1 MRRYTIEKND
11 AGQRV
16 DKFLSK
22 AVKTLP
28 PSLMYKYIR
37 LKRIKVNSKRC
48 EISQKLAVG
57 DIVELYINDEFF
69 DAPAPEE
76 LFKKAPTDIEIV
88 YEDENIILIDKP
100 VGLLVHEDDSE
111 SCDTLINRIL
121 HYLYDKGEYDPER
134 ENSFTPALCNRIDM
148 NTSGIVIAAKNAES
162 LRIMNQKIKDR
173 ELKKLYICAVHG
185 TPKQKSATL
194 KNYLV
199 KDEKLNKVTVYNTP
213 RPNAKTIIT
222 GYKVL
227 HSTGRYS
234 LVEVDLLT
242 GRTHQIRAHMA
253 HIGHALVGDTKYG
266 TNAMNKDVSLKFQ
279 ALCSYRLEFDFSTD
293 GGILNYLDKKTFT
306 VKKIPFVKE
315 LFGKDMIL

>member
-1 MRRYTIEKND
+1 MRSFTVEKND
-11 AGQRV
+11 AGQRL

-57 DIVELYINDEFF
+57 DIVDLYINDEFF
-69 DAPAPEE
+69 ETPKADE
-76 LFKKAPTDIEIV
+76 LFKKAPTEIEIV
-88 YEDENIILIDKP
+88 YEDENILLVDKP
-100 VGLLVHEDDSE
+100 IGLLVHEDDSE
-111 SCDTLINRIL
+111 NRDTLINRIL

-173 ELKKLYICAVHG
+173 ELKKLYICALHG
-185 TPKQKSATL
+185 TPNKKSATL
-194 KNYLV
+194 KNYLI
-199 KDEKLNKVTVYNTP
+199 KDEKQNKVTVYNSP

-222 GYKVL
+222 GYRVL
-227 HSTGRYS
+227 HSTPKYS

-253 HIGHALVGDTKYG
+253 HIGHPLVGDTKYG
-266 TNAMNKDVSLKFQ
+266 TNAMNKGVSMKFQ

>member
-1 MRRYTIEKND
+1 MRRYTVEKND

-57 DIVELYINDEFF
+57 DVVELYINDEFF
-69 DAPAPEE
+69 DTPAPEE
-76 LFKKAPTDIEIV
+76 LFKKAPTEIEIV
-88 YEDENIILIDKP
+88 YEDENIILVDKP

-194 KNYLV
+194 KNYLI
-199 KDEKLNKVTVYNTP
+199 KDEKLNKVTVYNSP

-227 HSTGRYS
+227 YSIGRYS

-279 ALCSYRLEFDFSTD
+279 ALCSYKLAFDFSTD

>member
-1 MRRYTIEKND
+1 MKEFTIKKND
-11 AGQRV
+11 AGQRL
-16 DKFLSK
+16 DKYLTKSFPL
-22 AVKTLP
+22 LP
-28 PSLMYKYIR
+28 QSIMYKYIR
-37 LKRIKVNSKRC
+37 SKRIKVNGKRG
-48 EISQKLAVG
+48 EINYKLQENDV
-57 DIVELYINDEFF
+57 ISLYINDEFF
-69 DAPAPEE
+69 GSKEPKYDFLSAGKS
-76 LFKKAPTDIEIV
+76 LKIV
-88 YEDENIILIDKP
+88 YEDENIILVDKP

-111 SCDTLINRIL
+111 NCDTLINRIL

-148 NTSGIVIAAKNAES
+148 NTSGIVIAAKNAEA
-162 LRIMNQKIKDR
+162 LRVMNQKIKDR

-199 KDEKLNKVTVYNTP
+199 KDEKLNKVTIFNAP

-227 HSTGRYS
+227 HSTGKYS
-234 LVEVDLLT
+234 LVEIDLLT

>member
-57 DIVELYINDEFF
+57 DVVELYINDEFF
-69 DAPAPEE
+69 DTPAPEE

-88 YEDENIILIDKP
+88 YEDENIILVDKP

-121 HYLYDKGEYDPER
+121 HYLYDKGEYDPEK
-134 ENSFTPALCNRIDM
+134 ESSFTPALCNRIDM

-185 TPKQKSATL
+185 TPKQKTATL
-194 KNYLV
+194 KNYLI

-227 HSTGRYS
+227 HSTGKYS

-253 HIGHALVGDTKYG
+253 YICHPLVGDTKYG
-266 TNAMNKDVSLKFQ
+266 TNAMNKDVPLKFQ

>member
-57 DIVELYINDEFF
+57 DVVELYINDEFF
-69 DAPAPEE
+69 DTPAPEE

-88 YEDENIILIDKP
+88 YEDENIILVDKP

-121 HYLYDKGEYDPER
+121 HYLYDKGEYDPEK
-134 ENSFTPALCNRIDM
+134 ESSFTPALCNRIDM

-185 TPKQKSATL
+185 TPKQKTATL
-194 KNYLV
+194 KNYLI

-227 HSTGRYS
+227 HSTGKYS

-253 HIGHALVGDTKYG
+253 YIGHPLVGDTKYG
-266 TNAMNKDVSLKFQ
+266 TLKQNQGLPFKHQ
-279 ALCSYRLEFDFSTD
+279 ALWSYRLRLDFPTDAGELEYLRGREFQ
-293 GGILNYLDKKTFT
+293 
-306 VKKIPFVKE
+306 VKAVPFLEYFYQLPQK
-315 LFGKDMIL
+315 

>member
-57 DIVELYINDEFF
+57 DVVELYINDEFF
-69 DAPAPEE
+69 DTPNTQE
-76 LFKKAPTDIEIV
+76 LFKKAPSDIEIV
-88 YEDENIILIDKP
+88 YEDENIILVDKP

-194 KNYLV
+194 KNYLI

-213 RPNAKTIIT
+213 RLNAKTIIT

-227 HSTGRYS
+227 HSTGKYS